1 MSTKKE
7 QPVAPNKC
15 PSECK
20 EKCKEK
26 CKTRARRFRKCGK
39 CCVLT
44 GCAVLFATVFVLAI
58 AFGVAAYK
66 IKHCVYPAQMDTKT
80 YTFDPATLNSLEFHI
95 PTGSIKVYTCSKAK
109 NVTVTVTTGAK
120 TTQLLQEIV
129 VDVMQSA
136 NSLSICAKGPGFD
149 LQNCQIMHVTVV
161 IPESSKHPISLS
173 ATAEVGYIR
182 LSAEDYTFD
191 KVDLN
196 VTVGVIRAS
205 QITASKISAAASL
218 GGIMGCTWNA
228 TCVDVHADI
237 GGACLS
243 QVTSQRTKISVD
255 KGVVRARCIDSA
267 EFNATLHYGC
277 MVQKHI
283 NAKKMNSNL
292 KYGRMWVSPS
302 PKFSGSVTFST
313 CGAAH
318 FDVSAGR
325 GLDTPA
331 VITQT
336 VNGVQQKTV
345 RVPDQ
350 QGNNG
355 NGQFNLKSASGNVF
369 LFITNHD

>member
-1 MSTKKE
+1 
-7 QPVAPNKC
+7 
-15 PSECK
+15 
-20 EKCKEK
+20 
-26 CKTRARRFRKCGK
+26 
-39 CCVLT
+39 
-44 GCAVLFATVFVLAI
+44 
-58 AFGVAAYK
+58 
-66 IKHCVYPAQMDTKT
+66 
-80 YTFDPATLNSLEFHI
+80 
-95 PTGSIKVYTCSKAK
+95 
-109 NVTVTVTTGAK
+109 
-120 TTQLLQEIV
+120 
-129 VDVMQSA
+129 MQSA

-149 LQNCQIMHVTVV
+149 LHNCQIMHVTVV

-173 ATAEVGYIR
+173 AAAEVGYIR

-205 QITASKISAAASL
+205 HIAANKISAVASL

-228 TCVDVHADI
+228 TSVDVHADI

-243 QVTSQRTKISVD
+243 RVNSRQTKVCVD
-255 KGVVRARCIDSA
+255 KGVLRTRCIDST

-277 MVQKHI
+277 MLQKNI
-283 NAKKMNSNL
+283 QAKNMNSNL

-302 PKFSGSVTFST
+302 PKFGGSVTFST

-318 FDVSAGR
+318 FDVSSGR

-331 VITQT
+331 VITQK

-345 RVPDQ
+345 RVTDQ
-350 QGNNG
+350 QGNDG